1 MSLSTTCESNLLSCD
16 LNSLLFNKFD
26 IIKEIND
33 KDDIFY
39 YHIIG
44 TLHKLAKLRNIK
56 SGDMTSL
63 GGGECAYN
71 YDENDNDAYII
82 YTLIDLNKLKNN
94 NTEYDFKKISK
105 KISTIGLDGSILI
118 NDKNNY
124 KFIKNIN
131 HCELIY
137 ITREECNQYC
147 PGYIDY

>member
-1 MSLSTTCESNLLSCD
+1 MELTTTCESNLLSSD

-33 KDDIFY
+33 TDDIFY

-44 TLHKLAKLRNIK
+44 TLHKLAKLYNIK
-56 SGDMTSL
+56 SGDITSL
-63 GGGECAYN
+63 GGGGCAYN

-82 YTLIDLNKLKNN
+82 YTFIDLNKLKNN
-94 NTEYDFKKISK
+94 NTEHDFKKMSEE
-105 KISTIGLDGSILI
+105 ISTIGIDGSISF
-118 NDKNNY
+118 NDQNSY

-131 HCELIY
+131 PCELIY
-137 ITREECNQYC
+137 ITREECNKYC